1 MIRITCTN
9 CKAQLSIDEAF
20 AGGVCRCQFCG
31 TIQTVPKHLKSGAAA
46 EGMHAK
52 AAVGAQSQSTLYR
65 NKTKSDM
72 GLSSGLDAIAE
83 VVASSGLSGS
93 GLTSGNPRR
102 SKLTAVGESEAPAS
116 KNQML
121 PILLVAG
128 IVIILL
134 LGVVIGLLMRGSGGN
149 GTPTQTND
157 QTPTSPDTTSQ
168 NTASNTPEVL
178 PLPVTPKVTGPAFFG
193 VKVSDASVIFVID
206 RGSGTHDSFEYM
218 KIACVNTLDSL
229 RPEQKY
235 QVIFWKLDKD
245 KDPVMLPKSLTA
257 ASNKDELKKTETAMD
272 DVNSLGQSNIKPA
285 LEKAFSAKPSVVIIA
300 TGKAVDDG
308 FAKTVM
314 DARKNSGVKV
324 TCLSLNEPASSK
336 AMQEVANK
344 TGGTFK
350 LVSLGELQSVSR

>member
-31 TIQTVPKHLKSGAAA
+31 TIQTVPKHLKSGAA

-52 AAVGAQSQSTLYR
+52 TAVGAQSTLYR
-65 NKTKSDM
+65 NKSKADT

-102 SKLTAVGESEAPAS
+102 SKLTAVGESELPGA
-116 KNQML
+116 KNNKML
-121 PILLVAG
+121 PILVVTG

-134 LGVVIGLLMRGSGGN
+134 LGVVIGLLMRGGGS
-149 GTPTQTND
+149 GTPVHVED
-157 QTPTSPDTTSQ
+157 QTPNSPDTTSQ

-178 PLPVTPKVTGPAFFG
+178 PSVVAPKVMGPAFFG

-245 KDPVMLPKSLTA
+245 KDPVMLPKSLMA
-257 ASNKDELKKTETAMD
+257 ASDKDELRKTEKAMD

-285 LEKAFSAKPSVVIIA
+285 LEKAFAAKPAVVVIA

-336 AMQEVANK
+336 AMQDVANK

-350 LVSLGELQSVSR
+350 LVSLGELQSESR